1 MLPFMYQILE
11 VNDVTYY
18 STMNWILIRLNN
30 IRLYND
36 HIIILT
42 DNLYTQL
49 SHLVIF

>member
-18 STMNWILIRLNN
+18 STMNWILILNN